1 MKLFPHQASEDFS
14 ELLVVLDGPVVHED
28 PEGSVL
34 TWGAIMAIIE
44 YPDVMAARQLAVLN
58 LPIPDLVKYSILG
71 VSVALLLLAVA
82 ILLWQIFRCCTRTDA
97 TQDTDHE
104 RRSLST
110 MELEE
115 PSEEKVIVG
124 IVSGSL
130 RFTLFYEPLPSR
142 LVVTILQAEG
152 LQRRS
157 QAHRPHPFIRLRLM
171 WQENQ
176 EAKRLKKGEGVP
188 HALCTVLQ
196 EWHTRMVR
204 DSCSPMFGEQFSC
217 DLLRQE
223 DLPGIIVRMEVKD
236 FDEFSRHMILGE
248 VRVPLRH
255 MNMCYPLELQEHL
268 QTPQKDPVGEV
279 LLSLKFLPTAQRLEV
294 GLLKIRTLQTAT
306 NADTAL
312 YARIIVQ
319 CNQCKLRHQ
328 KTTAVRQCQVTVFN
342 QVLMFS
348 LPEFPPQE
356 CNVAISVYETDATRK
371 HKHLVG
377 QLTVGKDKRS
387 EDHHWTLMMRS
398 FNEDINVIV
407 VVVDMN
413 DEPPTFSSSQYNLN
427 VKEDTEVAGGT
438 DSFSSTT
445 TIMVSITDADNRPPW
460 FQPCSKIPVGQNTF
474 CESSGYTGSVSLTV
488 HEATQTINSFQFSRT
503 TVTIQVVPMSLH
515 PPVFERERYSGFV
528 SGLGSMVVDLS
539 DKETPLMIRA
549 TDADYIGKGKAA
561 WGKLFEASVFRSA
574 LGRGPGGLKD
584 GIQYTNEAFKND
596 EDSDSTGPASPT
608 ELSRKMSEQ
617 PAAIVATKAV
627 TEEAISKYQAT
638 LLATLPEVEPSP
650 AEADKEDKEVK
661 PILTKER
668 RTEEGYKSVWFKE
681 DIVPDAKEDV
691 HIIPDNGQQ
700 DAEEDEEGSSS
711 SGNEEDIK
719 PRQKVLFGDTDVD
732 SGLGIKASDSEYNDR
747 VTSHL

>member
-1 MKLFPHQASEDFS
+1 MEQKKYMVHIEIKQVYEVPIQCTNPVESFS
-14 ELLVVLDGPVVHED
+14 EV
-28 PEGSVL
+28 
-34 TWGAIMAIIE
+34 
-44 YPDVMAARQLAVLN
+44 
-58 LPIPDLVKYSILG
+58 
-71 VSVALLLLAVA
+71 
-82 ILLWQIFRCCTRTDA
+82 
-97 TQDTDHE
+97 
-104 RRSLST
+104 
-110 MELEE
+110 
-115 PSEEKVIVG
+115 
-124 IVSGSL
+124 
-130 RFTLFYEPLPSR
+130 
-142 LVVTILQAEG
+142 
-152 LQRRS
+152 
-157 QAHRPHPFIRLRLM
+157 
-171 WQENQ
+171 
-176 EAKRLKKGEGVP
+176 
-188 HALCTVLQ
+188 
-196 EWHTRMVR
+196 
-204 DSCSPMFGEQFSC
+204 
-217 DLLRQE
+217 
-223 DLPGIIVRMEVKD
+223 
-236 FDEFSRHMILGE
+236 
-248 VRVPLRH
+248 
-255 MNMCYPLELQEHL
+255 
-268 QTPQKDPVGEV
+268 
-279 LLSLKFLPTAQRLEV
+279 
-294 GLLKIRTLQTAT
+294 
-306 NADTAL
+306 
-312 YARIIVQ
+312 
-319 CNQCKLRHQ
+319 
-328 KTTAVRQCQVTVFN
+328 
-342 QVLMFS
+342 
-348 LPEFPPQE
+348 
-356 CNVAISVYETDATRK
+356 
-371 HKHLVG
+371 
-377 QLTVGKDKRS
+377 
-387 EDHHWTLMMRS
+387 
-398 FNEDINVIV
+398 INVIV
-407 VVVDMN
+407 VVVDLN
-413 DEPPTFSSSQYNLN
+413 DEPPTFSKSQYNLN
-427 VKEDTEVAGGT
+427 VKEFTSVGDSVGNYPATDLDSSQLYYSLISEPDGQFGLQADTNANIVVRSILNYDVIKSVKLTLSGSDGGNSPTESMCPFAYSCFLQHRRGDHPQQRDQLSLVTLLKDTEVAGGT

-445 TIMVSITDADNRPPW
+445 TIMVSITDVDNRPPW

-488 HEATQTINSFQFSRT
+488 HELTALHLEPGPLYAVDGDTGINEVITYSILSGNTGNLFQINANSGNITMNRAADVDGPIILTVLATQSINSFQFSRT
-503 TVTIQVVPMSLH
+503 TVTIQVVPKSLH

-549 TDADYIGKGKAA
+549 TDADYLGGVNPHIVYTVHGSSNFSLIEGYLFMIKDTPLGAVSLQSKGPIVLHLCHCNTWPVHYQVEARDTTFGTVITAEVQVEVTSGLPTTSVAPSTSAAPPTTDAAGGSGSGGYSLTDMAVLGATLAVLLVISLGIIGFLAYRVQKGKAA

-596 EDSDSTGPASPT
+596 DDSDSTGPASPT

-719 PRQKVLFGDTDVD
+719 PRRKVLFGDTDVD